1 MAMTE
6 RAIERLMA
14 ENARLRA
21 ENSDFRDCLQ
31 STEVEAQ
38 LVKVID
44 RLRAENADL
53 YKQVAHK

>member
-6 RAIERLMA
+6 PMSDEDRI
-14 ENARLRA
+14 ARIDRYIQHGTNPTIL
-21 ENSDFRDCLQ
+21 DCQWMRD
-31 STEVEAQ
+31 E
-38 LVKVID
+38 ID